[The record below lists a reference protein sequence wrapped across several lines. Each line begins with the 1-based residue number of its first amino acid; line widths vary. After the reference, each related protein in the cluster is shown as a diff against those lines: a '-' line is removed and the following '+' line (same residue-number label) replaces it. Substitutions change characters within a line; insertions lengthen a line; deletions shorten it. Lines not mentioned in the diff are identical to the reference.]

1 MTLRITAGHAH
12 FFLTLFLLLALSIF
26 YSTPVLLSQIAA
38 TADSIQRYS
47 LLEKFDTVC
56 ELSALIVDC
65 SCLVWAVPRILSGL
79 IALAKGDWSRLR
91 GVFTGLLVLFLVLIG
106 QSILRWCLGLLNEGR
121 GFQ

>member
-12 FFLTLFLLLALSIF
+12 FFLTLISLLALSIF
-26 YSTPVLLSQIAA
+26 YSTPALLFEISA
-38 TADSIQRYS
+38 TYDFSRRIS
-47 LLEKFDTVC
+47 LLEKFDTFC

-65 SCLVWAVPRILSGL
+65 SCLVWAVPRILFGL
-79 IALAKGDWSRLR
+79 IALAKGDRLRLR
-91 GVFTGLLVLFLVLIG
+91 GIFTGLLVLFLVVIS

>member
-26 YSTPVLLSQIAA
+26 YSTPALLFEIAA
-38 TADSIQRYS
+38 TDDSSQRYS

-65 SCLVWAVPRILSGL
+65 SCLVWAVPRVLSGV
-79 IALAKGDWSRLR
+79 IALARGDWSRLR
-91 GVFTGLLVLFLVLIG
+91 GVFIGLLVLFLVLIG
-106 QSILRWCLGLLNEGR
+106 QSILRWCLGLLGEGR

>member
-26 YSTPVLLSQIAA
+26 YSTPALLFDIAA
-38 TADSIQRYS
+38 TDDSSQRYS
-47 LLEKFDTVC
+47 LLEKFDAVC

-65 SCLVWAVPRILSGL
+65 SCLVWAVPRVLSGV

-91 GVFTGLLVLFLVLIG
+91 GVFIGLLVLFLVLIG
-106 QSILRWCLGLLNEGR
+106 QSILRWCLGLLGEGR

>member
-12 FFLTLFLLLALSIF
+12 FFLTLFLLLAISIF
-26 YSTPVLLSQIAA
+26 YSTPALLFEIAS
-38 TADSIQRYS
+38 TDDFCQRIS
-47 LLEKFDTVC
+47 LLEKFDTIC

-65 SCLVWAVPRILSGL
+65 TCLVWAYPRILCGL
-79 IALAKGDWSRLR
+79 IALAKGDWLRLG

-106 QSILRWCLGLLNEGR
+106 QSILRWCLGLVNEGR